1 MRKSL
6 LGSAMARPPCSLWA
20 ARRSRSTITAIPP
33 GGMKGMA
40 ALSTGA
46 CCRRNTPPAT
56 AGHEQSPIDLHA
68 VSGHADAVPALHW
81 EDGEGSVT
89 DNGHTIK
96 VDLEDAGSLHLGDR
110 EYELV
115 QFHFHAGSEHTVD
128 GHQYPLEVH
137 FVHAS
142 EDGHLA
148 VVGVFFEEGAAN
160 PALDALWAAIPHEGE
175 HHEVDDVD
183 PAAFLPAD
191 HSAWRYAGSLTT
203 PPCSEGVA
211 WTVMQTPISRPPN
224 RSRPSPR
231 TTHTTIGRFSP
242 SMTGICLRAIC
253 TSKARNGRRR
263 FLSPLKRR
271 RLLTCQDLRF
281 PGPRRRPMS
290 SP

>member
-6 LGSAMARPPCSLWA
+6 LGSAMAASAVLALGGAAIALDHHGHSSWSYDGEGGPEHWGMLSAEYASCS
-20 ARRSRSTITAIPP
+20 S
-33 GGMKGMA
+33 
-40 ALSTGA
+40 
-46 CCRRNTPPAT
+46 
-56 AGHEQSPIDLHA
+56 GHEQSPIDLHA
-68 VSGHADAVPALHW
+68 VSDHEDSVPELHW
-81 EDGEGSVT
+81 DDGDASVT

-137 FVHAS
+137 FVHVS

-148 VVGVFFEEGAAN
+148 VVGVFFEEGEAN
-160 PALDALWAAIPHEGE
+160 PALDEIWAAIPHEGE

-183 PAAFLPAD
+183 PSAFLPAD

-211 WTVMQTPISRPPN
+211 WTVMQTPISASAEQIAAFASHYDHNYRPVQ
-224 RSRPSPR
+224 
-231 TTHTTIGRFSP
+231 
-242 SMTGICLRAIC
+242 
-253 TSKARNGRRR
+253 
-263 FLSPLKRR
+263 PLHAR
-271 RLLTCQDLRF
+271 RLAAGGLH
-281 PGPRRRPMS
+281 
-290 SP
+290 

>member
-6 LGSAMARPPCSLWA
+6 LGSAMAASAVLMLGGA
-20 ARRSRSTITAIPP
+20 AMALDHHGHSSWSYDGE
-33 GGMKGMA
+33 GGPDHWGM
-40 ALSTGA
+40 LSA
-46 CCRRNTPPAT
+46 EYAT
-56 AGHEQSPIDLHA
+56 CDSGHEQSPIDLHA
-68 VSGHADAVPALHW
+68 VSDHADAVPALHW
-81 EDGEGSVT
+81 DDGEGSVT

-183 PAAFLPAD
+183 PRAFLPSD

-211 WTVMQTPISRPPN
+211 WTVMQTPISASAEQIAAFTAHYAHNYRPVQPMHD
-224 RSRPSPR
+224 R
-231 TTHTTIGRFSP
+231 H
-242 SMTGICLRAIC
+242 
-253 TSKARNGRRR
+253 
-263 FLSPLKRR
+263 LSAG
-271 RLLTCQDLRF
+271 DLH
-281 PGPRRRPMS
+281 
-290 SP
+290 